1 MSKLFS
7 FFLALAVAAPL
18 ASAQPSKYQYTEL
31 KPPQPTEA
39 QGKSVEVV
47 EFFWYG
53 CPHCYNLEPLI
64 EAWTKKLPPDVQFRR
79 IPAVFN
85 PRWAHDAAIFYTFE
99 AMGVLDKLHKPFFD
113 SIHRDH
119 LRSDD
124 QQAMSEWLQK
134 NGVDAKKF
142 YETMKSFS
150 VQSKTR
156 RAAQLSAAYKIDGT
170 PAMAVQGR
178 FTVSADQ
185 GRSREGM
192 LDTVSYLV
200 DMLRQGRL

>member
-1 MSKLFS
+1 
-7 FFLALAVAAPL
+7 
-18 ASAQPSKYQYTEL
+18 
-31 KPPQPTEA
+31 
-39 QGKSVEVV
+39 
-47 EFFWYG
+47 
-53 CPHCYNLEPLI
+53 
-64 EAWTKKLPPDVQFRR
+64 VQFRR

-99 AMGVLDKLHKPFFD
+99 AMGVLDKAHKPFFD

-119 LRSDD
+119 LRTDD
-124 QQAMSEWLQK
+124 QEAMTQWLQK

-200 DMLRQGRL
+200 DMLRQGKL